1 MINFE
6 PINQTK
12 LYGLEKYF
20 LELVSIYE
28 KNNFPS
34 KIIFNGLKG
43 IGKSTLA
50 YHFINYVLSKDET
63 FKYDINNFEINP
75 ESHTFKTIINKTNTN
90 LNIIDINRDK
100 KNIDINQI
108 RELIQ
113 KINKSSFNNKPRFI
127 LIDNIEFLNI
137 NSINALLKILEE
149 PNKNNYFILIKNDK
163 KTLSTLSSRCINY
176 KISLTHEESIQI
188 VNNLLNGKLEEILNE
203 DLLNYYSTP
212 GNIYNLVKFAEDNK
226 FDLKKIDLKTFLKI
240 IIKENYYKK
249 NFKLK
254 ILLFDLIEFYF
265 RKINSSFSID
275 LMNKYSYFLKRISD
289 TKKYNLDEEALFI
302 EFTEEILNG

>member
-1 MINFE
+1 MACFSCI
-6 PINQTK
+6 
-12 LYGLEKYF
+12 
-20 LELVSIYE
+20 
-28 KNNFPS
+28 
-34 KIIFNGLKG
+34 
-43 IGKSTLA
+43 
-50 YHFINYVLSKDET
+50 
-63 FKYDINNFEINP
+63 
-75 ESHTFKTIINKTNTN
+75 
-90 LNIIDINRDK
+90 
-100 KNIDINQI
+100 
-108 RELIQ
+108 
-113 KINKSSFNNKPRFI
+113 
-127 LIDNIEFLNI
+127 
-137 NSINALLKILEE
+137 
-149 PNKNNYFILIKNDK
+149 
-163 KTLSTLSSRCINY
+163 STLSSRCINY

>member
-1 MINFE
+1 M
-6 PINQTK
+6 K
-12 LYGLEKYF
+12 
-20 LELVSIYE
+20 SI
-28 KNNFPS
+28 
-34 KIIFNGLKG
+34 
-43 IGKSTLA
+43 
-50 YHFINYVLSKDET
+50 
-63 FKYDINNFEINP
+63 
-75 ESHTFKTIINKTNTN
+75 ESHTFKTIINKANTN
-90 LNIIDINRDK
+90 LNIVDIKRDK

-149 PNKNNYFILIKNDK
+149 PNQNNYFILIKNDK

-203 DLLNYYSTP
+203 GLLNYYSTP

-226 FDLKKIDLKTFLKI
+226 FDLKNFDLKTFLKI
-240 IIKENYYKK
+240 
-249 NFKLK
+249 
-254 ILLFDLIEFYF
+254 
-265 RKINSSFSID
+265 
-275 LMNKYSYFLKRISD
+275 
-289 TKKYNLDEEALFI
+289 
-302 EFTEEILNG
+302 